1 VIRTGVAIDPVL
13 AELLAKLEAGQIHR
27 HEMASYQSNQLP
39 AAMNL
44 ELMWILFAIDT
55 LEEHRLRLVDKL
67 RGVNS

>member
-1 VIRTGVAIDPVL
+1 MDPVL

-27 HEMASYQSNQLP
+27 HEMASYQNQSQS
-39 AAMNL
+39 AAIRL

-67 RGVNS
+67 RALQP

>member
-1 VIRTGVAIDPVL
+1 MDPVL

-27 HEMASYQSNQLP
+27 HEMAAYQNQSQS
-39 AAMNL
+39 AAIRL

-67 RGVNS
+67 RALQP

>member
-1 VIRTGVAIDPVL
+1 
-13 AELLAKLEAGQIHR
+13 
-27 HEMASYQSNQLP
+27 MASYQSNQLP